1 MIALAVWRGLDTLPG
16 KAALVVAALLVGAL
30 LALVGQ
36 VYQTGA
42 DRFELFAAWAVAIV
56 AWVLVA
62 RMPRAHG
69 ARRRHARRGH
79 VPPPR
84 HRRAARR

>member
-16 KAALVVAALLVGAL
+16 KAALVAALLAGAL

-42 DRFELFAAWAVAIV
+42 DTFELFAAWAVAIV
-56 AWVLVA
+56 VLVA